1 MTLRFPMS
9 GTSADAAPAFTTRET
24 LCRFATAAVFPTRAQ
39 AIFCFAEREKDM
51 AKVETLASM
60 WRRRAA
66 IVARDRVPRG
76 ESLSTGRDSRNHRVM
91 GCCESIAY

>member
-1 MTLRFPMS
+1 MTLRLPMS
-9 GTSADAAPAFTTRET
+9 GTSADAAAAFTTRET

-60 WRRRAA
+60 WRRRA
-66 IVARDRVPRG
+66 RDRRAGSSPSR
-76 ESLSTGRDSRNHRVM
+76 RDRSFV
-91 GCCESIAY
+91 I